1 MADTELARV
10 AAIEAALLEAVAAD
24 DAAQMARCG
33 QDRDGL
39 IRELAPKLEPT
50 ELQELARQ
58 DAEFR
63 IKLTA
68 LRDRVAAEI
77 DSLRLGRRASRA
89 YAETAQI

>member
-24 DAAQMARCG
+24 DAAQMAQCG

-39 IRELAPKLEPT
+39 IRELAPKLAPN

-58 DAEFR
+58 DTEFR

-77 DSLRLGRRASRA
+77 DGLRLGRRASRA